1 MNLELILL
9 NHRARPD
16 ARGHEFVLG
25 DEFTGRL
32 NQSRKD
38 LERTVPQRNGGTLG
52 PQFTPP
58 EIYLPSVK
66 FVHYLSA
73 VFMQAH

>member
-1 MNLELILL
+1 VNLQLILL

-16 ARGHEFVLG
+16 ASHEFVLG

-38 LERTVPQRNGGTLG
+38 LERTVPQRNGDSLG

-73 VFMQAH
+73 VFMHAH